1 MLPIKAKTFVP
12 KVAEESGIRE
22 DHVKVIIDTY
32 YNLLRNSLTTLKDN
46 RIHVPNLGTFF
57 AKHWLFD
64 KYIAKYERT
73 ASRYRETPQKTYAIR
88 EEYNHRIDL
97 INNLKAMGE
106 EELQRKEFVNLHKKT
121 YEQTKENL
129 EEPKADN

>member
-1 MLPIKAKTFVP
+1 MLPIKAKTFIP
-12 KVAEESGIRE
+12 KVSEELDMPE
-22 DHVKVIIDTY
+22 EHVQVVIDSY
-32 YNLLRNSLTTLKDN
+32 YNLLRGALTTLKDN
-46 RIHVPNLGTFF
+46 RVHVPNLGTFF

-88 EEYNHRIDL
+88 EEYKHRIEL
-97 INNLKAMGE
+97 INNLKAMSD

-129 EEPKADN
+129 EEPKANN